1 MLRCALHQVSSL
13 TILAFRHTMT
23 TKIRFADVIKVIKV
37 FLNFHPDSFPII
49 LSFENHCSV
58 PYQEVMARLLVDILG
73 ERLYVP
79 TEASLFG
86 RLPSPLEYVYAF
98 QEHFVLASYF
108 VDLLST
114 LFAIMQP
121 TWHGRNQ
128 GKKGR

>member
-1 MLRCALHQVSSL
+1 M
-13 TILAFRHTMT
+13 LAFRHTMT

-86 RLPSPLEYVYAF
+86 RLPSPQEYVYAF
-98 QEHFVLASYF
+98 H
-108 VDLLST
+108 
-114 LFAIMQP
+114 QP
-121 TWHGRNQ
+121 YCVRHVSMIYSLYVV
-128 GKKGR
+128 